1 MGIFFKAR
9 GTNSAGLLIL
19 RIIVGSYTL
28 ALGIM
33 QASNIEAYINKVKAV
48 NMLNEN
54 LAFIFGF
61 ILPFIMIV
69 FGSLY
74 IIGFFTPLTSLIL
87 AAITIAKI
95 VLRGFFPSVGVPFNK
110 DLVFFAC
117 YLTTL
122 FSGAGVIS
130 FDALLDKKKKKV
142 KINEPQTNTA
152 TVEIIQEPVVTT
164 PPPSETTPQ

>member
-1 MGIFFKAR
+1 MGIIFKAR
-9 GTNSAGLLIL
+9 GTNSAGLLIM

-33 QASNIEAYINKVKAV
+33 QASNMEAYISRVKAL

-54 LAFIFGF
+54 LGFILGF

-74 IIGFFTPLTSLIL
+74 IIGFFTPFTSLVL
-87 AAITIAKI
+87 AVITFAKI
-95 VLRGFFPSVGVPFNK
+95 IIRGFFPTPGIPFNK
-110 DLVFFAC
+110 DLIFFAC

-122 FSGAGVIS
+122 FAGAGVIS

-142 KINEPQTNTA
+142 KIEEPKTSVA
-152 TVEIIQEPVVTT
+152 TVEIVQEPAVTN
-164 PPPSETTPQ
+164 PPPSETAP

>member
-1 MGIFFKAR
+1 MGIIFKAR
-9 GTNSAGLLIL
+9 GANSAGLLIL

-33 QASNIEAYINKVKAV
+33 QASNMEAYISRVKSL

-54 LAFIFGF
+54 LAFIGGF
-61 ILPFIMIV
+61 LLPFIMIV

-74 IIGFFTPLTSLIL
+74 IIGFFTPVTSLIL
-87 AAITIAKI
+87 AVVTILKIAI
-95 VLRGFFPSVGVPFNK
+95 RGFFPTPGLPFNK
-110 DLVFFAC
+110 DLIIFAC
-117 YLTTL
+117 YVTTL
-122 FSGAGVIS
+122 FAGAGVIS

-142 KINEPQTNTA
+142 IVNEPHTTTA
-152 TVEIIQEPVVTT
+152 TVEIIKEPAVTT

>member
-1 MGIFFKAR
+1 MGIIFKAR
-9 GTNSAGLLIL
+9 GTNSAGLLIM

-28 ALGIM
+28 ALGII
-33 QASNIEAYINKVKAV
+33 QASNMEAYISRVKAL

-61 ILPFIMIV
+61 ILPFVMIV

-74 IIGFFTPLTSLIL
+74 IIGFFTPVTSLIL
-87 AAITIAKI
+87 AVITFAKI
-95 VLRGFFPSVGVPFNK
+95 IIRGFFPTAGIPFNK

-122 FSGAGVIS
+122 FAGAGVIS

-142 KINEPQTNTA
+142 KIEEPKTSVA
-152 TVEIIQEPVVTT
+152 TVEIVQEPAVTN
-164 PPPSETTPQ
+164 PPPSETTP

>member
-1 MGIFFKAR
+1 MGIIFKAR
-9 GTNSAGLLIL
+9 GTNSAGLLIM

-33 QASNIEAYINKVKAV
+33 QASNIEAYIDKVKTA
-48 NMLNEN
+48 NMLNDN

-61 ILPFIMIV
+61 ILPFVMIV

-74 IIGFFTPLTSLIL
+74 IIGFFTPLTSLAL
-87 AAITIAKI
+87 AAITFVKI
-95 VLRGFFPSVGVPFNK
+95 LLRGFFPTAGIPFNK
-110 DLVFFAC
+110 DLIFFAC

-122 FSGAGVIS
+122 FAGAGVVS

-142 KINEPQTNTA
+142 KIEEPKSSVA
-152 TVEIIQEPVVTT
+152 TVEIVQEPAVTN
-164 PPPSETTPQ
+164 PPPSETTP